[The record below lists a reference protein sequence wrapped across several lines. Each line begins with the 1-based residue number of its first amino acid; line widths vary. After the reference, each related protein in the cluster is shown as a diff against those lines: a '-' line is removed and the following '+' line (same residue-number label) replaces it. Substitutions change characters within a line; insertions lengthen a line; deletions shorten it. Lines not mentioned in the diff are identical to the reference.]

1 MDTRLPKIVN
11 SPEFLGAVMAK
22 AAGVSPELLTPEE
35 YPAAANAIWHG
46 MNDYLQKE
54 AGFTE
59 ENVIS
64 FTIGLAMTNPDFKQE
79 FSKQADFMGHSIVTD
94 VIKPLGEKIKGSVN
108 SLPAD
113 SKIRGAITGAFG
125 GYQHPEVVNGLSGIA
140 DSASGVWNNYIKPFW
155 NAHKQDIIN
164 AGIGGLIGAGGNLLM
179 GGNSPISSGLVG
191 AAGGYLA
198 GPSIAKA
205 YNSLTSPKPATDTQQ
220 SPLDK
225 TQPTPQVDNSL
236 KQKSIVEDTQNTAR
250 QNLSNAVSAH

>member
-64 FTIGLAMTNPDFKQE
+64 FTIGLAMTNSDFKQE
-79 FSKQADFMGHSIVTD
+79 FSKQAGLLDTGKAM
-94 VIKPLGEKIKGSVN
+94 L
-108 SLPAD
+108 
-113 SKIRGAITGAFG
+113 TGAAA
-125 GYQHPEVVNGLSGIA
+125 GYQHPDMVNGIA
-140 DSASGVWNNYIKPFW
+140 GFADKASGVWNNYIKPFW
-155 NAHKQDIIN
+155 EAHKQDIIN
-164 AGIGGLIGAGGNLLM
+164 AGIGGLVGAGGNLLM
-179 GGNSPISSGLVG
+179 GGNSPISAGLVG

-198 GPSIAKA
+198 GPHIAKA

-225 TQPTPQVDNSL
+225 TQPAPQVDNSL

>member
-79 FSKQADFMGHSIVTD
+79 FSKQAGLLDSIKQYGSTVVD
-94 VIKPLGEKIKGSVN
+94 KISHPGDAVN
-108 SLPAD
+108 SALNTGKAMI
-113 SKIRGAITGAFG
+113 SGAAA
-125 GYQHPEVVNGLSGIA
+125 GYQHPDMVNGIA
-140 DSASGVWNNYIKPFW
+140 GFADKASGVWNNYIKPFW
-155 NAHKQDIIN
+155 EAHKQDIIN
-164 AGIGGLIGAGGNLLM
+164 AGIGGLVGAGGNLLM
-179 GGNSPISSGLVG
+179 GGNSPISAGLVG

-198 GPSIAKA
+198 GPHIAKA

-225 TQPTPQVDNSL
+225 TQPAPQVDNSL

-250 QNLSNAVSAH
+250 QNLSSAVSAH